1 MDANTN
7 THPQKTL
14 RDLALAA
21 IPADLRE
28 TLLVWAGNH
37 QINAPDDPF
46 WTLAITM
53 LNGLAVARASG
64 EASEQILA
72 AIGQIEDRVLKGAT
86 AAGQD
91 TAGVIRIESAQ
102 VTDALKAAVGE
113 AAKSAAARLAR
124 AAAAQGPEIVNG
136 WKRELAA
143 AAWDF
148 SRRSQW
154 RNLASLLTLIA
165 LGAVVGSIVTLYMMR
180 G

>member
-1 MDANTN
+1 MEQEKPHVLDAVAQDRA
-7 THPQKTL
+7 PE
-14 RDLALAA
+14 LAKAMMRYGVT
-21 IPADLRE
+21 D
-28 TLLVWAGNH
+28 G
-37 QINAPDDPF
+37 DPIVEIVR
-46 WTLAITM
+46 LAIDTDAARAEAAQAAKTA
-53 LNGLAVARASG
+53 AVA
-64 EASEQILA
+64 SEEILA
-72 AIGQIEDRVLKGAT
+72 AIGQIDERVLKGAT
-86 AAGQD
+86 AAGRD
-91 TAGVIRIESAQ
+91 TAGVIRAESAA